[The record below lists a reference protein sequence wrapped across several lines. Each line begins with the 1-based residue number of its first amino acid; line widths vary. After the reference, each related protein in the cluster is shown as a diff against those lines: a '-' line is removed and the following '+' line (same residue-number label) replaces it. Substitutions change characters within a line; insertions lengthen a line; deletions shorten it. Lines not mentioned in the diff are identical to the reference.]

1 MEGQMPKVVT
11 IRGVGDIDLD
21 KVARMLPG
29 HQGWDI
35 LRMTTQGRYISAF
48 VRGWDILEEYE
59 INTPLRVAHFIG
71 QGLIETGWLRHT
83 VENLNYGADA
93 LQRTFSHY
101 RNNPDLARAHARKPE
116 LIANTVYSG
125 RMGNNQPGDG
135 WKFRGRGFIQLT
147 GRDNYTAIGAASGL
161 DLVNDPDI
169 IRNDLKASI
178 QAAAAFWRLNKLN
191 EHADRNDAPAVSRAV
206 NYGNPQSRRAAL
218 HEDLRILWTNTM
230 LSLTQS
236 PSLIAPEDTP
246 PGGASRKPLATGARG
261 EEVRKLQADLDR
273 LGFQTGGADGIFGQ
287 ATRRAVVAFQ
297 HEFGLTA
304 TGQADAAT
312 LEAVAEALADPS
324 RSQMDARIDRDTS
337 AVFGPP
343 E

>member
-1 MEGQMPKVVT
+1 MPKVVT

-21 KVARMLPG
+21 KIARMLPG
-29 HQGWDI
+29 HKGWDV
-35 LRMTTQGRYISAF
+35 LRLTTQGRYISAF

-71 QGLIETGWLRHT
+71 QGLIETGWLRYT

-116 LIANTVYSG
+116 LIANTVYGG
-125 RMGNNQPGDG
+125 RMGNTQPGDG

-161 DLVNDPDI
+161 DLANDPDI

-178 QAAAAFWRLNKLN
+178 QAAAAFWRMNKLN

-206 NYGNPQSRRAAL
+206 NYGNPQARRAAL

-230 LSLTQS
+230 LSLAQS
-236 PSLIAPEDTP
+236 PSLAAPDAAAPEAP
-246 PGGASRKPLATGARG
+246 SVKPLSTGARG
-261 EEVRKLQADLDR
+261 ERVRQLQADLES
-273 LGFQTGGADGIFGQ
+273 LGYPTGGVDGIFGQ
-287 ATRRAVVAFQ
+287 ATRRAVVALQ

-304 TGQADAAT
+304 NGQADTAT
-312 LEAVAEALADPS
+312 LEAIAEALADPA
-324 RSQMDARIDRDTS
+324 RAQMAARIDRDS
-337 AVFGPP
+337 EVVFGPP